1 MTGSVADLGD
11 GQRPAASETLTL
23 PGLGAEA
30 EILVDRWGIPHI
42 YAASQRDAFFV
53 QGFNAARDRLW
64 QVDLWRK
71 RGLGLMAGDLGAAYV
86 ERDRAARLL
95 LYRGDMAA
103 EWACY
108 GAEAE
113 DRTAAFVAGIN
124 AYVDLVEREP
134 SRLPPE
140 FRLLGTHPARWA
152 PEDVL
157 RCRAHARVRN
167 LDSEVTRANIVA
179 RFGVEADRL
188 HKGLQPEWRL
198 QLPDG
203 FEAHVIPPEVLRT
216 YLLGCEPHPID
227 GADPAQALADAGE
240 WGSNNWALAPSR
252 TTTGRAILA
261 SDPHRVHDQPSL
273 RYVAHLSAPGLDVIG
288 AGEPAIPGVSLGHND
303 RLAFS
308 LTIHPSDQEDLY
320 VYELNEADPDLYRYG
335 EGWERMRVVTE
346 HIPVR
351 DGDAVATELRFTR
364 HGPVLHVDR
373 AARRAYA
380 LRSVWWEPG
389 TAAYMASLAYLTARN
404 VAEYRDALEG
414 WGAPST
420 NHVVADVDGHI
431 AWQAAAKIP
440 ARPNWDG
447 LLPVPGDGRYEW
459 AGTIQAST
467 LPGTDDPAAGWVGS
481 ANQMNLPPEF
491 DYRRHK
497 TGFEW
502 TDVARYG
509 RLSESLAGEKRWSVE
524 ETLALQTDVL
534 SVPARRLCALL
545 TAARGEAAAEA
556 RAFLAG
562 WDHRLTAGSGPA
574 ALFEIWFTN
583 HLMPGIPK
591 RLGPA
596 GLAPLVSV
604 PDTQLYL
611 ELLEAATDPGF
622 GADPTAVRDALLLDT
637 LDAAWAEARQ
647 RMSEDTATWT
657 WGRIHQGYFSHPLSR
672 LAPPELAARLDVGP
686 APKGGS
692 NLTINNNGYR
702 GSDFRVMSGV
712 SWRMVLD
719 VGNWDASWTINA
731 PGQSGDP
738 ASPHYRDLF
747 TLWAED
753 RYVPMLYSRAAVE
766 AATESRI
773 RLLPGG

>member
-1 MTGSVADLGD
+1 MTD
-11 GQRPAASETLTL
+11 ETLTL
-23 PGLGAEA
+23 PGLEAEA
-30 EILVDRWGIPHI
+30 EILIDRWGIPHI
-42 YAASQRDAFFV
+42 YAASQRDAFFL

-64 QVDLWRK
+64 QIDTWRK
-71 RGLGLMAGDLGAAYV
+71 RGLGLLAGDLGAGYV

-108 GAEAE
+108 GADAEA
-113 DRTAAFVAGIN
+113 RTTAFVQGIN
-124 AYVDLVEREP
+124 AYIDLVAREP
-134 SRLPPE
+134 ERLPVE
-140 FRLLGTHPARWA
+140 FRMLGTQPEKWA
-152 PEDVL
+152 PEDVV

-167 LDSEVTRANIVA
+167 LDSEVARSNIVA

-188 HKGLQPEWRL
+188 HKGLQPEWKL
-198 QLPDG
+198 QVPQGLEPH
-203 FEAHVIPPEVLRT
+203 AIPPEVMRI

-227 GADPAQALADAGE
+227 SATPAEPLADAGE

-273 RYVAHLSAPGLDVIG
+273 RYIAHLVAPGLNVIG
-288 AGEPAIPGVSLGHND
+288 AGEPAIPGVSLGHNEK
-303 RLAFS
+303 LAFS

-320 VYELNEADPDLYRYG
+320 VYELNEADPELYRYG

-346 HIPVR
+346 SIPVR
-351 DGDAVATELRFTR
+351 GADPVPTELHFTR
-364 HGPVLHVDR
+364 HGPVLHID
-373 AARRAYA
+373 AANRRAYA

-389 TAAYMASLAYLTARN
+389 TAAYMASLGYLTAAN
-404 VAEYRDALEG
+404 FEEYRRALEG

-420 NHVVADVDGHI
+420 NHVVADVEGHI
-431 AWQAAAKIP
+431 GWQAAAKIP
-440 ARPNWDG
+440 VRPNWDG
-447 LLPVPGDGRYEW
+447 LMPVPGDGSHEW
-459 AGTIQAST
+459 EGTIQASS
-467 LPGTDDPAAGWVGS
+467 LPRVKDPDCGWLGS
-481 ANQMNLPPEF
+481 SNQMNLPADF

-502 TDVARYG
+502 TDVARYM
-509 RLSESLAGEKRWSVE
+509 RVSESLAGEKRWSVE
-524 ETLALQTDVL
+524 ETRQLQTDVL

-545 TAARGEAAAEA
+545 AAAQGDGAAEA
-556 RAFLAG
+556 RAVLAG
-562 WDHRLTAGSGPA
+562 WDHRLAAESGPA

-583 HLMPGIPK
+583 HLMPAIPK
-591 RLGPA
+591 ALGPE
-596 GLAPLVSV
+596 GLGKLVGV
-604 PDTQLYL
+604 VDTQLYL
-611 ELLEAATDPGF
+611 EILEAAEDPGF
-622 GADPTAVRDALLLDT
+622 GAEPVAARDALLLST
-637 LDAAWAEARQ
+637 LEAAWAEAQQ
-647 RMSEDTATWT
+647 RMGEELAGWA

-672 LAPPELAARLDVGP
+672 LAPPEVATQLDVGP

-738 ASPHYRDLF
+738 ASAHYRDLF
-747 TLWAED
+747 PLWAQDE
-753 RYVPMLYSRAAVE
+753 YVPMLFGREAVE
-766 AATESRI
+766 GGTETRI
-773 RLLPGG
+773 RLKSG

>member
-1 MTGSVADLGD
+1 MTG
-11 GQRPAASETLTL
+11 AAETLSL
-23 PGLGAEA
+23 PGLEAAA
-30 EILVDRWGIPHI
+30 EILIDRWGIPHI

-53 QGFNAARDRLW
+53 QGFNAGRDRLW
-64 QVDLWRK
+64 QIDLWRK
-71 RGLGLMAGDLGAAYV
+71 RGLGLMAADLGAGYV

-108 GAEAE
+108 GAEAQS
-113 DRTAAFVAGIN
+113 RTEAFVAGIN
-124 AYVDLVEREP
+124 AYIDLVEREP
-134 SRLPPE
+134 ARLPME
-140 FRLLGTHPARWA
+140 FRAMGTKPQRWIA
-152 PEDVL
+152 EDVV

-167 LDSEVTRANIVA
+167 LDSEIARTNIVA
-179 RFGVEADRL
+179 AFGADADRL

-198 QLPDG
+198 QIPEGLEPH
-203 FEAHVIPPEVLRT
+203 AIPPEVLRL

-227 GADPAQALADAGE
+227 SATPAEPLADTGE
-240 WGSNNWALAPSR
+240 WGSNNWALTPGR

-273 RYVAHLSAPGLDVIG
+273 RYIAHLVAPGLDVIG

-320 VYELNEADPDLYRYG
+320 VYELSETDPDLYRYG
-335 EGWERMRVVTE
+335 GGWERMRLVSET
-346 HIPVR
+346 IPVL
-351 DGDAVATELRFTR
+351 GAEPVTVELRFTR
-364 HGPVLHVDR
+364 HGPVLHVD
-373 AARRAYA
+373 AANRRAYA

-389 TAAYMASLAYLTARN
+389 TAAYMASLGYLTAGN
-404 VAEYRDALEG
+404 FEEYQRALEG

-431 AWQAAAKIP
+431 GWQAAAKIP
-440 ARPNWDG
+440 VRPSWDG
-447 LLPVPGDGRYEW
+447 LMPVPGDGRHEW

-467 LPGTDDPAAGWVGS
+467 LPSAKDPACGWLGS
-481 ANQMNLPPEF
+481 SNQMNLPADY

-502 TDVARYG
+502 TDVARYM

-524 ETLALQTDVL
+524 DTLALQTDVL

-545 TAARGEAAAEA
+545 AAAPGKAAAAARAC
-556 RAFLAG
+556 LAG
-562 WDHRLTAGSGPA
+562 WDHRVTAESGPA

-583 HLMPGIPK
+583 HLMPAIPK
-591 RLGPA
+591 ALGPE
-596 GLAPLVSV
+596 GLAQMVGV
-604 PDTQLYL
+604 VDTQLYL
-611 ELLEAATDPGF
+611 EILEAASDPGF
-622 GADPTAVRDALLLDT
+622 GAEPVAARDALLLTT
-637 LDAAWAEARQ
+637 LEAAWAEARE
-647 RMSEDTATWT
+647 RLGGDPARWS
-657 WGRIHQGYFSHPLSR
+657 WGSIHQGYFSHPLSR
-672 LAPPELAARLDVGP
+672 LAPPELAGKLDVGP

-702 GSDFRVMSGV
+702 GTDFRVMSGV

-747 TLWAED
+747 LIWARDE
-753 RYVPMLYSRAAVE
+753 YVPMLYSRKAVE
-766 AATESRI
+766 GATEARI
-773 RLLPGG
+773 QLLPG

>member
-1 MTGSVADLGD
+1 MHEAD
-11 GQRPAASETLTL
+11 ETLRL
-23 PGLGAEA
+23 AGLGAEA

-64 QVDLWRK
+64 QIDLWRK
-71 RGLGLMAGDLGAAYV
+71 RGLGLMAGDLGAGYV

-95 LYRGDMAA
+95 LYRGDMQA

-108 GAEAE
+108 GDDAEA
-113 DRTAAFVAGIN
+113 RTTAFVAGIN
-124 AYVDLVEREP
+124 AYIDLVEREP
-134 SRLPPE
+134 ARLPME
-140 FRLLGTHPARWA
+140 FRLLGTRPAKWHA
-152 PEDVL
+152 EDVV

-167 LDSEVTRANIVA
+167 LESEVLRTNIIA
-179 RFGVEADRL
+179 GFGQDADRL

-198 QLPDG
+198 QVPEGLKPR
-203 FEAHVIPPEVLRT
+203 AIPPEVVRT

-227 GADPAQALADAGE
+227 SATPTEPLADAGE
-240 WGSNNWALAPSR
+240 WGSNNWALSSAR
-252 TTTGRAILA
+252 TTTGRPILA

-273 RYVAHLSAPGLDVIG
+273 RYIAHLTAPGLDVIG

-303 RLAFS
+303 KLAFS

-335 EGWERMRVVTE
+335 TTWERMHVVTE
-346 HIPVR
+346 DIPVR
-351 DGDAVATELRFTR
+351 GGAAVPTELRFTR

-389 TAAYMASLAYLTARN
+389 TAAYMASLAYLTASSFE
-404 VAEYRDALEG
+404 EYQQALEG

-420 NHVVADVDGHI
+420 NHVVADVAGHI
-431 AWQAAAKIP
+431 GWQVAAKIP
-440 ARPNWDG
+440 QRPNWDG
-447 LLPVPGDGRYEW
+447 LMPVPGDGRYEW
-459 AGTIQAST
+459 SGTIQAST
-467 LPGTDDPAAGWVGS
+467 LPRTKDPECGWVGS
-481 ANQMNLPPEF
+481 ANQMNLPPDF
-491 DYRRHK
+491 DYRRYK

-502 TDVARYG
+502 TDVARYA
-509 RLSESLAGEKRWSVE
+509 RLSEALAGGKQWSVE

-534 SVPARRLCALL
+534 STPARRVCALL
-545 TAARGEAAAEA
+545 AGAGGTDAAEA

-562 WDHRLTAGSGPA
+562 WDHRLEAGSGPA

-583 HLMPGIPK
+583 HLIPAIPK
-591 RLGPA
+591 TLGPEGMA
-596 GLAPLVSV
+596 KLITV
-604 PDTQLYL
+604 PDTQLYV
-611 ELLEAATDPGF
+611 EILEAAQDPGF
-622 GADPTAVRDALLLDT
+622 GADPKAARDALLLET
-637 LDAAWAEARQ
+637 LAAAWAEARK
-647 RMSEDTATWT
+647 RMGDDTADWS
-657 WGRIHQGYFSHPLSR
+657 WGRIHHGYFTHPLSR
-672 LAPPELAARLDVGP
+672 LVPPALAVRLDVGP

-702 GSDFRVMSGV
+702 GTDFRVMSGV
-712 SWRMVLD
+712 SWRMVVD
-719 VGNWDASWTINA
+719 VGDWDASWTINS

-747 TLWAED
+747 PIWAKDE
-753 RYVPMLYSRAAVE
+753 YVPMLYSRAAVE
-766 AATESRI
+766 EAAEHRI

>member
-1 MTGSVADLGD
+1 MPET
-11 GQRPAASETLTL
+11 SETLAL
-23 PGLGAEA
+23 PGLDAEA

-64 QVDLWRK
+64 QIDLWRK
-71 RGLGLMAGDLGAAYV
+71 RGLGLIAGDLGPAYV

-108 GAEAE
+108 GAEAKA
-113 DRTAAFVAGIN
+113 RTAAFVAGIN

-134 SRLPPE
+134 ARLPIE
-140 FRLLGTHPARWA
+140 FRLLGTTPARWRA
-152 PEDVL
+152 EDVV

-179 RFGVEADRL
+179 RFGLEADRL
-188 HKGLQPEWRL
+188 HRGLQPAWQL
-198 QLPDG
+198 QVPDG
-203 FEAHVIPPEVLRT
+203 LEPHTIPPEVMRT

-227 GADPAQALADAGE
+227 SATPAEPLADAGE
-240 WGSNNWALAPSR
+240 WGSNNWALAPAR

-273 RYVAHLSAPGLDVIG
+273 RYVVHLVAPGLDVIG
-288 AGEPAIPGVSLGHND
+288 AGEPAIPGVSFGHND

-308 LTIHPSDQEDLY
+308 LTIHPADQEDLY

-335 EGWERMRVVTE
+335 DGWERMRVVTE
-346 HIPVR
+346 SIPVR
-351 DGDAVATELRFTR
+351 GGDPVVTELRFTR

-373 AARRAYA
+373 AKRRAYA

-389 TAAYMASLAYLTARN
+389 TAAYMTSLDYLTAGS
-404 VAEYRDALEG
+404 VEEYRRALAG
-414 WGAPST
+414 WGAPSA
-420 NHVVADVDGHI
+420 NHVFADVEGHI
-431 AWQAAAKIP
+431 GWQAAAKIP
-440 ARPNWDG
+440 VRPNWDG
-447 LLPVPGDGRYEW
+447 LMPVPGDGRYEW
-459 AGTIQAST
+459 AGTIQAPSLPHST
-467 LPGTDDPAAGWVGS
+467 TPASGWIGS

-491 DYRRHK
+491 DHRRHK

-502 TDVARYG
+502 TDGARYA
-509 RLSESLAGEKRWSVE
+509 RLSEALAGDRRWSVE

-534 SVPARRLCALL
+534 SIPARRLCALL
-545 TAARGEAAAEA
+545 AGAQGTGAAEA
-556 RAFLAG
+556 RAYLAS
-562 WDHRLTAGSGPA
+562 WDHRLAAGSGPA

-583 HLMPGIPK
+583 HLMPAIPK
-591 RLGPA
+591 ALGPE
-596 GLAPLVSV
+596 GLGGLITV
-604 PDTQLYL
+604 PDTAHYVQI
-611 ELLEAATDPGF
+611 LEAAADPGF
-622 GADPTAVRDALLLDT
+622 GPDPKAARDALLLTT
-637 LDAAWAEARQ
+637 LDAAWAEARE
-647 RMSEDTATWT
+647 RMGDDTAHWS
-657 WGRIHQGYFSHPLSR
+657 WGRIHQGFFNHPLSR
-672 LAPPELAARLDVGP
+672 LAAPELATRLDVGP

-702 GSDFRVMSGV
+702 GSDFRVISGV

-719 VGNWDASWTINA
+719 VGNWDASWTINS

-747 TLWAED
+747 PLWARDE
-753 RYVPMLYSRAAVE
+753 YVPLLYSRAAIEQSVE
-766 AATESRI
+766 RRI
-773 RLLPGG
+773 RLLPAR

>member
-1 MTGSVADLGD
+1 MTD
-11 GQRPAASETLTL
+11 ETLTL
-23 PGLGAEA
+23 PGLEAEA
-30 EILVDRWGIPHI
+30 EILIDRWGIPHI
-42 YAASQRDAFFV
+42 YAASQRDAFFL

-64 QVDLWRK
+64 QIDTWRK
-71 RGLGLMAGDLGAAYV
+71 RGLGLLAGDLGAGYV

-108 GAEAE
+108 GADAEA
-113 DRTAAFVAGIN
+113 RTTAFVQGIN
-124 AYVDLVEREP
+124 AYIDLVAREP
-134 SRLPPE
+134 ERLPVE
-140 FRLLGTHPARWA
+140 FRMLGTQPEKWA
-152 PEDVL
+152 PEDVV

-167 LDSEVTRANIVA
+167 LDSEVARSNIVA

-188 HKGLQPEWRL
+188 HKGLQPEWKL
-198 QLPDG
+198 QMPQGLEP
-203 FEAHVIPPEVLRT
+203 HVIPPEVMRT

-227 GADPAQALADAGE
+227 SATPAEPLADAGE

-252 TTTGRAILA
+252 TTTSRAILA

-273 RYVAHLSAPGLDVIG
+273 RYIAHLVAPGLNVIG
-288 AGEPAIPGVSLGHND
+288 AGEPAIPGVSLGHNEK
-303 RLAFS
+303 LAFS

-346 HIPVR
+346 SIPVR
-351 DGDAVATELRFTR
+351 GGEPMPTELRFTR
-364 HGPVLHVDR
+364 HGPVLHID
-373 AARRAYA
+373 AANRRAYA

-389 TAAYMASLAYLTARN
+389 TAAYMASLGYLTASN
-404 VAEYRDALEG
+404 FEEYRQALEG

-420 NHVVADVDGHI
+420 NHVVADVEGHI
-431 AWQAAAKIP
+431 GWQAAAKIP
-440 ARPNWDG
+440 VRPNWDG
-447 LLPVPGDGRYEW
+447 LMPVPGDGSHEW
-459 AGTIQAST
+459 AGTIQASS
-467 LPGTDDPAAGWVGS
+467 LPRAKDPDCGWLGS
-481 ANQMNLPPEF
+481 SNQMNLPDDF

-502 TDVARYG
+502 TDVARYM
-509 RLSESLAGEKRWSVE
+509 RVSEALAGEKRWSVE

-545 TAARGEAAAEA
+545 AAAKGDGAVEA
-556 RAFLAG
+556 RAVMAG
-562 WDHRLTAGSGPA
+562 WDHRLAAESGPA

-583 HLMPGIPK
+583 HLMPAVPK
-591 RLGPA
+591 ALGPE
-596 GLAPLVSV
+596 GLGKLVGV
-604 PDTQLYL
+604 VDTQLYL
-611 ELLEAATDPGF
+611 EILEAADDPGF
-622 GADPTAVRDALLLDT
+622 GSEPVGARDALLLAT
-637 LDAAWAEARQ
+637 LAAAWAEARQ
-647 RMSEDTATWT
+647 RMGEDVAGWA
-657 WGRIHQGYFSHPLSR
+657 WGRIHQGYFSHPLAR
-672 LAPPELAARLDVGP
+672 LAPPEVAAKLDVGP

-738 ASPHYRDLF
+738 GSAHYRDLF
-747 TLWAED
+747 ETWARDE
-753 RYVPMLYSRAAVE
+753 YVPMVFGREAVE
-766 AATESRI
+766 GAAEARI
-773 RLLPGG
+773 RLAPRGMGLKA

>member
-1 MTGSVADLGD
+1 MPTAQD
-11 GQRPAASETLTL
+11 TLRL

-64 QVDLWRK
+64 QIDTWRK
-71 RGLGLMAGDLGAAYV
+71 RGLGLMAGDLGPAYV

-108 GAEAE
+108 GADAEA
-113 DRTAAFVAGIN
+113 RTTAFVAGIN
-124 AYVDLVEREP
+124 AYVDLVEHEP
-134 SRLPPE
+134 DRLPME
-140 FRLLGTHPARWA
+140 FRALGTKPARWK
-152 PEDVL
+152 PEDVV
-157 RCRAHARVRN
+157 RCRSHARVRN
-167 LDSEVTRANIVA
+167 LDSEVLRSAVVA
-179 RFGVEADRL
+179 RFGAEADRL
-188 HKGLQPEWRL
+188 HRGLQPEWRL
-198 QLPDG
+198 QVPEG
-203 FEAHVIPPEVLRT
+203 TAPHVIPPEVMRL
-216 YLLGCEPHPID
+216 YLLGCEPHPMD
-227 GADPAQALADAGE
+227 GADPAEPLAETGE
-240 WGSNNWALAPSR
+240 WGSNNWALAPKR

-273 RYVAHLSAPGLDVIG
+273 RYIAHLSAPGLDVIG

-320 VYELNEADPDLYRYG
+320 VYELHESDPDLYRYG
-335 EGWERMRVVTE
+335 EGWERMRVVAE
-346 HIPVR
+346 EIPVR
-351 DGDAVATELRFTR
+351 GGAAVPAELRFTR
-364 HGPVLHVDR
+364 HGPVLYVD
-373 AARRAYA
+373 AANRRAYA

-389 TAAYMASLAYLTARN
+389 TAAYMASLGYLTATN
-404 VAEYRDALEG
+404 VEAYQAALEG

-440 ARPNWDG
+440 VRPNWDG
-447 LLPVPGDGRYEW
+447 LMPVAGDGRYEW
-459 AGTIQAST
+459 AGTISAST
-467 LPGTDDPAAGWVGS
+467 LPSVKDPAEGWVGS
-481 ANQMNLPPEF
+481 SNQMNLPPGF

-502 TDVARYG
+502 TDVARFM
-509 RLSESLAGEKRWSVE
+509 RVSESLSGDRRWSVE
-524 ETLALQTDVL
+524 DTLKLQTDVL

-545 TAARGEAAAEA
+545 AAARGEGAAQA

-562 WDHRLTAGSGPA
+562 WDHRLDAGSGPA

-583 HLMPGIPK
+583 HLMPAVP
-591 RLGPA
+591 RALGPDGMA
-596 GLAPLVSV
+596 RLITV

-611 ELLEAATDPGF
+611 EILEKAEDPGF
-622 GADPTAVRDALLLDT
+622 GADPAAARDALLLET
-637 LDAAWAEARQ
+637 LAAAWTEAVRRMGEDAADW
-647 RMSEDTATWT
+647 S
-657 WGRIHQGYFSHPLSR
+657 WGRIHQGYFGHPLSR
-672 LAPPELAARLDVGP
+672 LAPPEIAARLDVGP

-692 NLTINNNGYR
+692 NLTVNNNGYR
-702 GSDFRVMSGV
+702 ASDFRVISGV

-719 VGNWDASWTINA
+719 VGDWDASWTINA

-747 TLWAED
+747 PIWARDE
-753 RYVPMLYSRAAVE
+753 YVPMLYSRAAVE
-766 AATESRI
+766 AATERRI
-773 RLLPGG
+773 RLVPGD